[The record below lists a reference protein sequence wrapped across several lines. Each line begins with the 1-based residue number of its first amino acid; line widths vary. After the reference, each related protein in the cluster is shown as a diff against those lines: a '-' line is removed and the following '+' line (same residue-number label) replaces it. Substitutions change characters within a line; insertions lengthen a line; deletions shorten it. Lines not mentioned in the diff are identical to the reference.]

1 MRATRGG
8 GRDRDATRDGFD
20 RARSSRGLTSACVA
34 RTARVRDG
42 DQGRGA
48 GEGDSGA
55 SYTRARCDADRCARS
70 CARLVETWEI
80 RSNEGL
86 TWPMK
91 LSMDRSQA
99 PLQQFGTSGRYATA
113 LYVAATK
120 AGNLKTVE
128 GELEQVREATSETTR
143 ARGSLLQRQT
153 TETDGAFT
161 ISFVPAHEFGGE
173 GS

>member
-1 MRATRGG
+1 
-8 GRDRDATRDGFD
+8 
-20 RARSSRGLTSACVA
+20 
-34 RTARVRDG
+34 
-42 DQGRGA
+42 
-48 GEGDSGA
+48 
-55 SYTRARCDADRCARS
+55 
-70 CARLVETWEI
+70 
-80 RSNEGL
+80 
-86 TWPMK
+86 
-91 LSMDRSQA
+91 MDRSQA